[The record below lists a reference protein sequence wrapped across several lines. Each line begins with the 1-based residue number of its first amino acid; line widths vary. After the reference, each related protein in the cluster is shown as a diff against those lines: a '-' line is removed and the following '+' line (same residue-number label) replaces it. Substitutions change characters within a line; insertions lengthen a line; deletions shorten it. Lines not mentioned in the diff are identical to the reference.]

1 MPLDLRTVFVCAD
14 PSVRWCN
21 VVGGAGAGLVAVIS
35 KVGAE
40 VEQEQ
45 TPAASTIQ
53 QQRTVRG
60 QSPVWRWSHALVS
73 EVSERREDDPVP
85 PGQQ

>member
-1 MPLDLRTVFVCAD
+1 M
-14 PSVRWCN
+14 
-21 VVGGAGAGLVAVIS
+21 GGAGAGLAAVIS

-45 TPAASTIQ
+45 TPAASTSTIQ

-73 EVSERREDDPVP
+73 EVSERLEDDPVP